1 MFGNPLRALT
11 VACVMTLLAFPA
23 GATNHV
29 SRITLDLEN
38 WSMNRIQSMCIVYGD
53 FYGLPDECSYG
64 MDWDFPSSRSFSIAC
79 YEQYDG
85 VEFEV
90 SYSHDNGDHYSK
102 PFRLYSCAGASE
114 RLNGENDIR
123 PEW

>member
-1 MFGNPLRALT
+1 MFGNRLRALT

-38 WSMNRIQSMCIVYGD
+38 YSLDRITSMCIVYLP

-64 MDWDFPSSRSFSIAC
+64 MDWDFESSRSFSIAC
-79 YEQYDG
+79 YEQYGG
-85 VEFEV
+85 VKFEV
-90 SYSHDNGDHYSK
+90 SYSTEYDHYSK
-102 PFRLYSCAGASE
+102 SFELYSCAGASE
-114 RLNGENDIR
+114 DLNGEMDIM